1 MKKIVYSPRYK
12 KKLGEIKKYL
22 DISFGEKVRKEKL
35 RIVTDRLHQLR
46 FPEFEESGVSLRDLY
61 GLNTDYRYVFT
72 EHNYVFYRIEKDC
85 IRIVNIYNE
94 REDFMLDLFGLRTL
108 DETAEAYWDDE
119 EWRRNS

>member
-1 MKKIVYSPRYK
+1 MKKIVYSPHYK

-46 FPEFEESGVSLRDLY
+46 FPEFEESGASLRDLY

-72 EHNYVFYRIEKDC
+72 EHNYVFYRIEKDLLVLGLT
-85 IRIVNIYNE
+85 RTGTHS
-94 REDFMLDLFGLRTL
+94 DLF
-108 DETAEAYWDDE
+108 
-119 EWRRNS
+119 